1 MISLLVLAQLTIGS
15 IALKPADYLD
25 GRAIAGG
32 TGAPVVMLTLTE
44 AAAARV
50 KANGL
55 QSAVS
60 LDGKPTEARIAEN
73 IVEVEGQPTFEAAAK
88 LALTLTGKPPLPD
101 SLEE

>member
-1 MISLLVLAQLTIGS
+1 MLSIFLLAQMTIGS

-25 GRAIAGG
+25 GRVIAGG

-44 AAAARV
+44 ATVLRIKAA
-50 KANGL
+50 GP
-55 QSAVS
+55 QSMVTV
-60 LDGKPTEARIAEN
+60 DGKPVEARVAEPT
-73 IVEVEGQPTFEAAAK
+73 VEIDGQPSFEAAAK